1 MANVFNTREKI
12 VERYDIKG
20 SWYGRETH
28 DKDPTATK
36 KDLDFKKRS
45 PIFINGGERTTLL
58 QNIKKDAQFFRQH
71 EIIDYSLLI
80 GVIKKSDRQSE
91 LSDGKLIESKINF
104 E

>member
-1 MANVFNTREKI
+1 MITKFFGLHKLIEKDEKGDEITRSYFVIMANVFNTREKI

-36 KDLDFKKRS
+36 KDLDFKKRN

-58 QNIKKDAQFFRQH
+58 
-71 EIIDYSLLI
+71 
-80 GVIKKSDRQSE
+80 
-91 LSDGKLIESKINF
+91 
-104 E
+104 